1 VCKISQK
8 QILSFISN
16 KNLYANTNAVLKIIE
31 KAAEE
36 SERKLY
42 NNAIDP
48 FSALF
53 DVMSMNIKLSDWL
66 EKEKLTNIKPS
77 ELTKEHIW
85 DYKVFL
91 SRHYKTRD
99 GKQLKRVTQNFYLIA
114 LRSLLTFFAD
124 KDIPSLPPE
133 KIKLTKQ
140 EEKPV
145 HFLALD
151 QVEKLLN
158 EPKGKQN
165 WIAGQSNT
173 RSLLFYG
180 NACC

>member
-1 VCKISQK
+1 MCKISQK

-66 EKEKLTNIKPS
+66 EKEKQGS
-77 ELTKEHIW
+77 
-85 DYKVFL
+85 YK
-91 SRHYKTRD
+91 D
-99 GKQLKRVTQNFYLIA
+99 
-114 LRSLLTFFAD
+114 
-124 KDIPSLPPE
+124 
-133 KIKLTKQ
+133 
-140 EEKPV
+140 
-145 HFLALD
+145 
-151 QVEKLLN
+151 
-158 EPKGKQN
+158 
-165 WIAGQSNT
+165 
-173 RSLLFYG
+173 
-180 NACC
+180 